1 MTKAEEEARGRGKR
15 SRQSGQR
22 RKVSRPGGRDEPE
35 GLCTQ
40 NPPLLEK
47 DGIPARLAV
56 SANEREALFGRDR
69 DQRAS
74 YCTCAML
81 RRASRRVTQV
91 YDQALKPHG
100 LRLNQYSLLAN
111 LLRNEDISI
120 TDLAERLDMERTTLT
135 RNLKPLEAAGWL
147 RVKAGPDR
155 RSRALEITP
164 EGRAVVEQAFPAW
177 QQAERSFRK
186 SMGREESAEL
196 RQLLGTA
203 MSALD

>member
-1 MTKAEEEARGRGKR
+1 MTKPGEEARGRGKR
-15 SRQSGQR
+15 TRQSGQR
-22 RKVSRPGGRDEPE
+22 GKAERASGRDDPGGVL
-35 GLCTQ
+35 GT
-40 NPPLLEK
+40 NPSLLEK
-47 DGIPARLAV
+47 DGIPAKLAV
-56 SANEREALFGRDR
+56 SANEREALFGADR
-69 DQRAS
+69 DQRAT

-91 YDQALKPHG
+91 YDQALKPFG

-155 RSRALEITP
+155 RSRALKITP
-164 EGRAVVEQAFPAW
+164 EGKTLVERAFPAW

-196 RQLLGTA
+196 RLLLGSA
-203 MSALD
+203 MSAVD

>member
-1 MTKAEEEARGRGKR
+1 MSSSGNEARGRGKR
-15 SRQSGQR
+15 TRQTGRKSGLSQGA
-22 RKVSRPGGRDEPE
+22 VSENTRGHQLAGHPILGR
-35 GLCTQ
+35 
-40 NPPLLEK
+40 
-47 DGIPARLAV
+47 DGIPTKLAV
-56 SANEREALFGRDR
+56 SEGERAALFGADR
-69 DQRAS
+69 EQRAS

-91 YDQALKPHG
+91 YDQALKPFG
-100 LRLNQYSLLAN
+100 LSLNQYSLLAN
-111 LLRNEDISI
+111 LLRSEGISI

-135 RNLKPLEAAGWL
+135 RNLKPLETAGWL

-155 RSRALEITP
+155 RSRALEILP

-177 QQAERSFRK
+177 QQAERRFRK
-186 SMGREESAEL
+186 SMGRDEAAEL

>member
-1 MTKAEEEARGRGKR
+1 MSNAGDEARGRGKR
-15 SRQSGQR
+15 TRQTGRNLGTSRRSGLDD
-22 RKVSRPGGRDEPE
+22 PGGLPE
-35 GLCTQ
+35 ADHSILG
-40 NPPLLEK
+40 K
-47 DGIPARLAV
+47 DGIPTKLAV
-56 SANEREALFGRDR
+56 SVQERAALFGADR
-69 DQRAS
+69 EQRAT

-91 YDQALKPHG
+91 YDQALKPYG

-111 LLRNEDISI
+111 LLRSEGLSI
-120 TDLAERLDMERTTLT
+120 TELAERLDMERTTLT
-135 RNLKPLEAAGWL
+135 RNLKPLESAGWL

-164 EGRAVVEQAFPAW
+164 AGQTVVEQAFPAW

-186 SMGREESAEL
+186 SMGREEAAEL

-203 MSALD
+203 MSAID